1 MDIKELDLEHPNPE
15 KWWKHRRRMAWLSLC
30 GIVALATASV
40 FGLVPEHNVPLA
52 QTGMW
57 VLSGVVAVY
66 SGGASVV
73 DAMARMRHG

>member
-1 MDIKELDLEHPNPE
+1 MDIEDLEDQHPNPE
-15 KWWKHRRRMAWLSLC
+15 KWWKNRRRMAWLSLW
-30 GIVALATASV
+30 GIVALSGAAV
-40 FGLVPEHNVPLA
+40 LGWVPEHNVPLA

-57 VLSGVVAVY
+57 VMAGVVAVY